1 MKKKQI
7 CFFNS
12 SFTDGHAAN
21 PIESHFNFLR
31 FIDSFLK
38 RSDFKVILKSKRKI
52 ETYEKYDPTFENLL
66 NSMKKNKN
74 LNIIDYDL
82 DLNEIINLSEISI
95 HMPFSSTGVISLG
108 LKKKF
113 FFYDS
118 LNFFRNSY
126 FSKFDKLKL
135 ISTSETENYEFLDFY
150 SKIEQSEYEEYI
162 DDCFLETFGDH
173 YDNSVNII
181 KKYL

>member
-12 SFTDGHAAN
+12 SFSDGHAAN
-21 PIESHFNFLR
+21 TIESHFNFLK
-31 FIDSFLK
+31 FIDKFLK
-38 RSDFKVILKSKRKI
+38 RNDFKVILKSKNKI
-52 ETYEKYDPTFENLL
+52 EVCENYDSTFKNLIE
-66 NSMKKNKN
+66 SMKKNNN
-74 LNIIDYDL
+74 LSIIDYDL
-82 DLNEIINLSEISI
+82 DLNEIINSSQISI
-95 HMPFSSTGVISLG
+95 HMPFASTGVKSLS

-150 SKIEQSEYEEYI
+150 LKIDQSKYEKYIE
-162 DDCFLETFGDH
+162 DCFLQTFGDY
-173 YDNSVNII
+173 YDNSDNII
-181 KKYL
+181 KKNL